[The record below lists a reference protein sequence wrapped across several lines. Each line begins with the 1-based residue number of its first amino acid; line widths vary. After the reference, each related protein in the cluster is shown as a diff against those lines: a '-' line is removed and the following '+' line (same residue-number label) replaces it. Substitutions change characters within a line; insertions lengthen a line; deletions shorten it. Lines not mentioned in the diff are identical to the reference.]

1 MIVVTGG
8 AGFVGTRF
16 CQRLVAAGLPF
27 RIIDKVPSA
36 TFPDACTLADVRDPA
51 ALRAAIPPG
60 TRAIVHLAAEHRDD
74 VTPRTLYDDVNVQGA
89 RHLCDAAEQA
99 GVEAIIFTSSV
110 ACYGFAAP
118 ETDES
123 GAIRPFNDYGR
134 TKAEAEVV
142 FREWQ
147 QRAPQS
153 RALTIVRPTVI
164 FGERNRGNVY
174 NLLNQI
180 ARGRFLMVGDGRNCK
195 SMAYVENVAAFL
207 EFCLASEAGVRVV
220 NYIDKPDMTMNELVG
235 LVYASLHRKPGLVR
249 RLPYALGY
257 LIGAAFDVLA
267 MITGRKFPVSRIRVR
282 KFCATT
288 QFASAAAAAGFVPPY
303 TLREGL
309 QRTLAFEFLADQADG
324 PVFYTE

>member
-36 TFPDACTLADVRDPA
+36 TFPDTCTLADVRDPA

-60 TRAIVHLAAEHRDD
+60 TKAIVHLAAEHRDD
-74 VTPRTLYDDVNVQGA
+74 VSPRTLYDDVNVQGA

-99 GVEAIIFTSSV
+99 GVKAIIFTSSV

-134 TKAEAEVV
+134 TKAEAEAV

-147 QRAPQS
+147 QREPQS
-153 RALTIVRPTVI
+153 RALMIVRPTVI

-180 ARGRFLMVGDGRNCK
+180 ARGRFLMVGDGCNYK

-207 EFCLASEAGVRVV
+207 EFCLASEVGVRVV
-220 NYIDKPDMTMNELVG
+220 NYVDKPDMSMNELVG
-235 LVYASLHRKPGLVR
+235 LVYSTLDRKPGFVQ
-249 RLPYALGY
+249 RLPYVVGY
-257 LIGAAFDVLA
+257 LIGASFDCLA
-267 MITGRKFPVSRIRVR
+267 VVTGRKFPISRIRVK

-288 QFASAAAAAGFVPPY
+288 RFASAAAASGFTPPCS
-303 TLREGL
+303 LHEGL
-309 QRTLAFEFLADQADG
+309 QRTLAFEFLAERADG
-324 PVFYTE
+324 PVFYSE